1 MFLRLAKIMDYKDEF
16 YAKYFS
22 AHISHR
28 KGKATL
34 DIFRQRSAAWQ
45 KNFGRFLPKDKNAKI
60 IDVGCGNGALVWWL
74 QQVGFSNAEGV
85 DISSEQ
91 IKIAQALGV
100 NNVKQ
105 TDLRSYLKAKT
116 CFYDIIILR
125 DVIEHFRK
133 EEIIEILEIC
143 YNSLKNA
150 GRIIIQV
157 PNAES
162 PFFGRIRYGDFTH
175 EIAFSSSSLSQLLN
189 IIGLTKVQFY
199 AITPTVSGA
208 RSLIRFLLW
217 KVVEVFYKFLLY
229 AEIGRGKRIVTQGII
244 AVATKK
250 VGASDENK
258 NFD

>member
-1 MFLRLAKIMDYKDEF
+1 MDCKDEF
-16 YAKYFS
+16 YSKYFS
-22 AHISHR
+22 AHILHR
-28 KGKATL
+28 KGEATL

-45 KNFGRFLPKDKNAKI
+45 KNFGRFLPKEKNAKI

-74 QQVGFSNAEGV
+74 QQIGFSDAEGV

-91 IKIAQALGV
+91 IEIAQRLGV

-105 TDLRSYLKAKT
+105 ADLRTYLKAKT
-116 CFYDIIILR
+116 CFYDIIVLR

-143 YNSLKNA
+143 YSSLKNT
-150 GRIIIQV
+150 GKIIIQV

-189 IIGLTKVQFY
+189 IIGLTNVQFY
-199 AITPTVSGA
+199 ATA
-208 RSLIRFLLW
+208 RTINGVRSIIRFLLW
-217 KVVEVFYKFLLY
+217 KAVEAFYKFLLY
-229 AEIGRGKRIVTQGII
+229 AEIGSGHRIVTQGII
-244 AVATKK
+244 AVAAKADSIK
-250 VGASDENK
+250 E
-258 NFD
+258 